1 MRIYMNRPGFKKN
14 QIKKENRWILRYKW
28 TDSIDVSVAKWLV
41 NFKFI
46 VNATEREQ
54 LTALE
59 KARSV
64 VTTDTVP
71 LEK

>member
-1 MRIYMNRPGFKKN
+1 MNRPGFKKN

-46 VNATEREQ
+46 VNATERDQ